1 MTTRTTGA
9 TLRAL
14 SDELAS
20 AVERASRS
28 LVAIHARP
36 RIAAS
41 GVYWRD
47 GLIVAANH
55 TVRKDADIAV
65 TMPDGSRGRASV
77 VGRDGGTDLA
87 VLRVESGSGAVVPE
101 FAPDDE
107 LRVGHLMLAVGRPG
121 DEGVTASLGVVSAV
135 GGSWRTWSGGDV
147 DHFVRLDL
155 TIYDGFSGGPLVDAS
170 GRVAGI
176 NCSALA
182 RGLPLAIPAATVNRV
197 VDALLTRGHV
207 PRGFLG
213 VAMQPVRLPP
223 AMTQR
228 LGLESDQGVMITM
241 VDADSPA
248 ERAGLLLGDV
258 VVAIEGNTIHDPEE
272 VTEYLGADRVGST
285 IQISVVRGGTKTTVP
300 VIVGERGAAR
310 DERQRRKGGGE

>member
-1 MTTRTTGA
+1 MSAKNNGA

-14 SDELAS
+14 SDELAA
-20 AVERASRS
+20 AVDRASKS

-47 GLIVAANH
+47 GLVVAANH
-55 TVRKDADIAV
+55 TVRKDTDIAL

-77 VGRDGGTDLA
+77 AGRDGGTDLA
-87 VLRVESGSGAVVPE
+87 VLRVESGKGAGAVVPDL
-101 FAPDDE
+101 APDDE

-135 GGSWRTWSGGDV
+135 GGPWRTWSGGDI
-147 DHFVRLDL
+147 DRFVRLDL
-155 TIYDGFSGGPLVDAS
+155 SIYDGFSGGPLVDAS

-182 RGLPLAIPAATVNRV
+182 RGLPLAIPSATVNRV

-223 AMTQR
+223 AMVQK
-228 LGLESDQGVMITM
+228 LSLDSAQGVMITM
-241 VDADSPA
+241 VDGESPA

-258 VVAIEGNTIHDPEE
+258 VVAIEGRTIHEPEE
-272 VTEYLGADRVGST
+272 VTEFLGSDRVGST
-285 IQISVVRGGTKTTVP
+285 IQITVVRGGTMTNVP
-300 VIVGERGAAR
+300 VVVGERGEAR
-310 DERQRRKGGGE
+310 EERQRRKEG

>member
-1 MTTRTTGA
+1 MSTTKIGGA

-14 SDELAS
+14 SDELAA
-20 AVERASRS
+20 AVDRASRS

-47 GLIVAANH
+47 GIVVAANH
-55 TVRKDADIAV
+55 TVRKDADIAL
-65 TMPDGSRGRASV
+65 TMPDGSRGRANV

-87 VLRVESGSGAVVPE
+87 VLRVESGSSAVVPE
-101 FAPDDE
+101 FAPDDD

-135 GGSWRTWSGGDV
+135 GGAWRTWSGGDV
-147 DHFVRLDL
+147 DRFVRLDL
-155 TIYDGFSGGPLVDAS
+155 SIYDGFSGGPLVDAS

-182 RGLPLAIPAATVNRV
+182 RGLPLAIPTSTVNRV

-228 LGLESDQGVMITM
+228 LGLEGADAVMITM
-241 VDADSPA
+241 VDGDSPA

-258 VVAIEGNTIHDPEE
+258 VVAIEGEAINEPED
-272 VTEYLGADRVGST
+272 VTAYLGADRVGNT
-285 IQISVVRGGTKTTVP
+285 IQLTVVRGGAKMNVS
-300 VIVGERGAAR
+300 VVVG
-310 DERQRRKGGGE
+310 ERQRRKGGEG

>member
-1 MTTRTTGA
+1 MPTQNGA

-14 SDELAS
+14 SDELAA
-20 AVERASRS
+20 AVDRASRS

-47 GLIVAANH
+47 GIVVAANH
-55 TVRKDADIAV
+55 TIRKDADIRL
-65 TMPDGSRGRASV
+65 TMPEGGEARASV

-87 VLRVESGSGAVVPE
+87 VLRLENGAGAAVPE
-101 FAPDDE
+101 FAPDDA

-121 DEGVTASLGVVSAV
+121 DEGVTASLGVVSSV
-135 GGSWRTWSGGDV
+135 GGPWRTWSGGDI
-147 DHFVRLDL
+147 DRFVRLDL
-155 TIYDGFSGGPLVDAS
+155 SIYDGFSGGPLVDAS

-182 RGLPLAIPAATVNRV
+182 RGLPLAIPNTTVNRV
-197 VDALLTRGHV
+197 LDALLTRGHV

-213 VAMQPVRLPP
+213 VAMQPVLLPP

-228 LGLESDQGVMITM
+228 LGLDGGQAVMITM
-241 VDADSPA
+241 VDGDSPA

-258 VVAIEGNTIHDPEE
+258 VVAVDGDSIHEPED
-272 VTEYLGADRVGST
+272 VTRYLGADRVGGT
-285 IQISVVRGGTKTTVP
+285 IQLTVVRGGVKTTVP
-300 VIVGERGAAR
+300 VIVGERGR
-310 DERQRRKGGGE
+310 PNDERRRRKGGGE

>member
-1 MTTRTTGA
+1 MSVNANGA

-14 SDELAS
+14 SDELAA
-20 AVERASRS
+20 AVERASKS

-41 GVYWRD
+41 GVYWRE
-47 GLIVAANH
+47 GLVVAANH
-55 TVRKDADIAV
+55 TVRKDGDIAL

-77 VGRDGGTDLA
+77 VGRDGGSDLA
-87 VLRVESGSGAVVPE
+87 VLRVESGKGAAAPE
-101 FAPDDE
+101 FAPDDQ
-107 LRVGHLMLAVGRPG
+107 LRVGHLMLAIGRPG

-135 GGSWRTWSGGDV
+135 GGPWRTWSGGDI
-147 DHFVRLDL
+147 DRFVRLDL
-155 TIYDGFSGGPLVDAS
+155 SIYDGFSGGPLVDAS

-182 RGLPLAIPAATVNRV
+182 RGLPLAIPSATVNRV

-223 AMTQR
+223 AMVQKLNLDSGR
-228 LGLESDQGVMITM
+228 GVMITM
-241 VDADSPA
+241 VDGDSPA
-248 ERAGLLLGDV
+248 ERAGLL
-258 VVAIEGNTIHDPEE
+258 
-272 VTEYLGADRVGST
+272 
-285 IQISVVRGGTKTTVP
+285 
-300 VIVGERGAAR
+300 
-310 DERQRRKGGGE
+310 